1 MTELI
6 YDGNEGMRVVL
17 TANAELSENIYSNSF
32 VSLQDSNEALKESS
46 EESDLKLIQ
55 FVFKKQYFTAV
66 VIIQCVG

>member
-46 EESDLKLIQ
+46 EESELKLIHSI
-55 FVFKKQYFTAV
+55 YFYR
-66 VIIQCVG
+66 